1 MIAPITVRRF
11 PVVDY
16 LPCWEAMKA
25 FTETRD
31 DNTPDELWVLE
42 HPPVFTLG
50 QAGKP
55 EHVLAPGD
63 TPVVKCDR
71 GGQVTWH
78 GPGQTVIYLLLDL
91 RRYGLGAREL
101 VTRIENAIIA
111 MLAGAGIDAAAR
123 REAPGVYVGGE
134 KIASLGLRIR
144 RGCSYHGLSLNRDL
158 DVEDIFRRIN
168 PCGHAGQ
175 PVTTLA
181 RLGVSSDR
189 ATVENALLDAL
200 CDQFD
205 LPGWQASDAPG
216 WYNAPTQRTV
226 TEPT

>member
-1 MIAPITVRRF
+1 MTSPIIVRRF
-11 PVVDY
+11 PLVDY

-25 FTETRD
+25 FTEGRD
-31 DNTPDELWVLE
+31 QDTPDELWVLE

-63 TPVVKCDR
+63 IPVVKSDR
-71 GGQVTWH
+71 GGQVTYH

-91 RRYGLGAREL
+91 RRYGIGAREL

-111 MLAGAGIDAAAR
+111 MLANAGIEAAAR
-123 REAPGVYVGGE
+123 KDAPGVYVDGE

-144 RGCSYHGLSLNRDL
+144 RGSSYHGLALNRDL

-181 RLGVSSDR
+181 RLGLESDR
-189 ATVENALLDAL
+189 ESVEHALLDAL
-200 CDQFD
+200 CDQFGI
-205 LPGWQASDAPG
+205 PGRQAAGVPD
-216 WYNAPTQRTV
+216 WYNDSSMSTV